1 MKEVK
6 EIYDEKNKR
15 WSQKD
20 FTTTIKILTTL
31 SSWIF
36 KDNIYRIGYINDDGK
51 KIGKWTTYKGEV
63 IFKVEFYKNGELDG
77 EQIEYDGGGKF
88 SRTVREY
95 KNGVLDGKVTEYNRD
110 NSIRVQRSY
119 KNGKLHGPT
128 SYPKLSRDDTYYYEG
143 KVVSEDEYYHPPL
156 KILKIGCIKFDDEY
170 LFRETSSLL
179 ELISNKFKVDYN
191 DFLINDLS
199 SCLKVIR
206 NSYSDDRAVN
216 EFASCIKAAKSFE
229 DIKFSC
235 EQYESMDESK
245 IRKLRELNTQ
255 IADGTYLSEVFKMM
269 DRDGNV
275 IGIVM

>member
-36 KDNIYRIGYINDDGK
+36 EDNIYRIGYVNDDGK
-51 KIGKWTTYKGEV
+51 KIGEWITYKGDV
-63 IFKVEFYKNGELDG
+63 IFKVEFYENGEFDG
-77 EQIEYDGGGKF
+77 EQIEYNGGKF
-88 SRTVREY
+88 SRKVREY

-119 KNGKLHGPT
+119 KNGKLHGLTIYPT
-128 SYPKLSRDDTYYYEG
+128 LFHEIWYYEG

-156 KILKIGCIKFDDEY
+156 KIGCIKFDDEY
-170 LFRETSSLL
+170 LFKATSSLL

-199 SCLKVIR
+199 SCLKVMR
-206 NSYSDDRAVN
+206 NSYTYDRAVN

-235 EQYESMDESK
+235 EQYESIDESK

-255 IADGTYLSEVFKMM
+255 IEDGTYLREAFKMM